1 MSACRPIIVA
11 SAILVV
17 VLVIA
22 SVIAKAQT
30 SQANAQVIL
39 NLQNGQQYFGTP
51 RVYQGDYNGRP
62 TSQWPVYYEPS
73 TASQYWGSP
82 KINQPVLALV
92 SAKHGVAGAMFWDET
107 YIGGP
112 VKITIIGTF
121 SSGWPPGLFADGFV
135 IYLFLKPTMWSVS
148 PQYNYSVS
156 YISAYRLWVINLYL
170 GGDVIIPQSSTPC
183 LIVQWDPFLRPG
195 LVYSGQWNVVILSN
209 IDGNNPSV
217 VAGWNG
223 IGTGSIYPNPGDR
236 INVTVT
242 YDPSTNTLSGVAT
255 DLNTGQ
261 SVSFTQSLSGYFTPP
276 SSGNYV
282 FGIGADT
289 GGGYANWAL
298 LYVATTQ
305 QTTTPP
311 TPPSSLIVQVPNL
324 IPYLYNS
331 SAMGAVY
338 LNFTKAELGLF
349 MPPVMLGNLSIP
361 GILDFNNMSYFVHT
375 LEGPYVFSTTLGGW
389 NVYGFTF
396 ISLPTYGNG
405 SVVNPTYMLQKTMVI
420 AYNGGKVIALLYY
433 RNLAPV
439 SLELNQYWSHIHK
452 GVDGLAFA
460 VYPDSFN
467 PYANATEQVIRDAYY
482 IVGNTSLYVDGN
494 YLGQLNSFGLWQ
506 VLPVGPITLINNAG
520 GWYVQLIPMDNLS
533 TTQQIQLVTN
543 GFSINGVTI
552 ANSFFNIQHAE
563 VTLMPDQS
571 AQYVYSIGI
580 NTQPPN
586 YTEISGIL
594 NYLLQ
599 IASSP
604 KPHISSSLTVQVFN
618 VLGRSATTVPGVV
631 FGVLYN
637 SNFKE
642 VAFMNSSG
650 YLNFNNI
657 NPGTYTLEVYH
668 YPNTGLNLTEYW
680 GGMTV
685 SLQPGSNFVTFYRH
699 EPWIY
704 NLQASVINGEVVV
717 AVTVNGTVASPT
729 QGEIELWVA
738 NSPSS
743 ASPYGPS
750 NVTYVTI
757 NPGINTFHF
766 TYPVNQAGTYY
777 VYAAVLTHI
786 STYTVTDQWSWTP
799 VQVPQ
804 LSNLVQ
810 VSTTGT
816 TTATAPTTS
825 TTTTSSTASARASN
839 QAPQTTTAE
848 TVERAPTGTTTSEG
862 EFVWI
867 VKVSGNAF
875 FWIFMMVVVVAI
887 IMIKRR

>member
-1 MSACRPIIVA
+1 MLIT
-11 SAILVV
+11 AILAIL
-17 VLVIA
+17 LVALIA
-22 SVIAKAQT
+22 ATAKAQAG
-30 SQANAQVIL
+30 QNAQIIL
-39 NLQNGQQYFGTP
+39 NLLNGQQYFGVP
-51 RVYQGDYNGRP
+51 YIYQGDYNGRP
-62 TSQWPVYYEPS
+62 TNQWPVYYGPNN
-73 TASQYWGSP
+73 ASQYWSQGNISS
-82 KINQPVLALV
+82 NQPVLELV
-92 SAKHGVAGAMFWDET
+92 PGLGAGGAMFWSET
-107 YIGGP
+107 YSGGP
-112 VKITIIGTF
+112 VTIAIQATNTIVWGGTPF
-121 SSGWPPGLFADGFV
+121 LV
-135 IYLFLKPTMWSVS
+135 YLFLKPTMWGIS
-148 PQYNYSVS
+148 PQYNYS
-156 YISAYRLWVINLYL
+156 IPYRSIYPSPV
-170 GGDVIIPQSSTPC
+170 GGDVISPQSSTPY
-183 LIVQWDPFLRPG
+183 IVVQWAPIWQTAATSNG
-195 LVYSGQWNVVILSN
+195 ATGQWNVWIVGNPS
-209 IDGNNPSV
+209 GNNASVGPSQSPNLGYER
-217 VAGWNG
+217 AGWEG
-223 IGTGSIYPNPGDR
+223 IGTGAFRPNPGDL
-236 INVTVT
+236 INITVT

-261 SVSFTQSLSGYFTPP
+261 SASFTLNLNGYYTPP
-276 SSGNYV
+276 TSGNYV
-282 FGIGADT
+282 FGVGAGTLDY
-289 GGGYANWAL
+289 GGNGAL

-324 IPYLYNS
+324 IPYFYNS

-599 IASSP
+599 IASSSNP
-604 KPHISSSLTVQVFN
+604 QNTSSSSSSVQTPSLTTFTVTKTTTVTIPMTT
-618 VLGRSATTVPGVV
+618 VTTTVAVPVTRTSTVTATTT
-631 FGVLYN
+631 VL
-637 SNFKE
+637 S
-642 VAFMNSSG
+642 
-650 YLNFNNI
+650 
-657 NPGTYTLEVYH
+657 
-668 YPNTGLNLTEYW
+668 
-680 GGMTV
+680 
-685 SLQPGSNFVTFYRH
+685 
-699 EPWIY
+699 
-704 NLQASVINGEVVV
+704 
-717 AVTVNGTVASPT
+717 
-729 QGEIELWVA
+729 
-738 NSPSS
+738 
-743 ASPYGPS
+743 
-750 NVTYVTI
+750 
-757 NPGINTFHF
+757 
-766 TYPVNQAGTYY
+766 
-777 VYAAVLTHI
+777 
-786 STYTVTDQWSWTP
+786 TVT
-799 VQVPQ
+799 
-804 LSNLVQ
+804 
-810 VSTTGT
+810 STITAATAT
-816 TTATAPTTS
+816 TTATTITALGGIGVVCWILAAVLAVLLAVVILLWRR
-825 TTTTSSTASARASN
+825 SSRTIAIE
-839 QAPQTTTAE
+839 PME
-848 TVERAPTGTTTSEG
+848 TQVR
-862 EFVWI
+862 
-867 VKVSGNAF
+867 
-875 FWIFMMVVVVAI
+875 
-887 IMIKRR
+887 

>member
-1 MSACRPIIVA
+1 VLIT
-11 SAILVV
+11 AILAIL
-17 VLVIA
+17 LVALIA
-22 SVIAKAQT
+22 ATAKAQA
-30 SQANAQVIL
+30 SQNAQIIL
-39 NLQNGQQYFGTP
+39 NLLNGQQYFGVP
-51 RVYQGDYNGRP
+51 HVYQGDEGYFPIGP
-62 TSQWPVYYEPS
+62 TNKWPVYYGPGN
-73 TASQYWGSP
+73 ASQYWSQGNISS
-82 KINQPVLALV
+82 NQPVLELV
-92 SAKHGVAGAMFWDET
+92 PGPMSGGAMFWSET
-107 YIGGP
+107 YSGGS
-112 VKITIIGTF
+112 VTIAIQATASIVWAGTPF
-121 SSGWPPGLFADGFV
+121 QV
-135 IYLFLKPTMWSVS
+135 YLFLKPTMWGIS
-148 PQYNYSVS
+148 PQYNYTIPYNSIYPSPV
-156 YISAYRLWVINLYL
+156 AT
-170 GGDVIIPQSSTPC
+170 DVISPQSSTSY
-183 LIVQWDPFLRPG
+183 LII
-195 LVYSGQWNVVILSN
+195 QWNPFRWNVWIVSN
-209 IDGNNPSV
+209 PSGNNASIGPYPSPNLGYKGV
-217 VAGWNG
+217 GWEG
-223 IGTGSIYPNPGDR
+223 IGTGHFQPNPGDR
-236 INVTVT
+236 INITVT
-242 YDPSTNTLSGVAT
+242 YNPSTNTLSGVAV

-261 SVSFTQSLSGYFTPP
+261 SASFTLSLNGYWTPP

-282 FGIGADT
+282 FGIGAGT
-289 GGGYANWAL
+289 GWGYADWAL

-311 TPPSSLIVQVPNL
+311 TPSSSSIVQVPNL
-324 IPYLYNS
+324 IPYFYNS

-389 NVYGFTF
+389 KVYGFTF

-520 GWYVQLIPMDNLS
+520 GWYVQLIPMDDLS

-599 IASSP
+599 IASSSNP
-604 KPHISSSLTVQVFN
+604 QNTSSSSSSVQTPSLTTFTVTKTTTVTIPMTTTVTTTVAVPVTRTN
-618 VLGRSATTVPGVV
+618 TVTATTTVLSTVTSTITAAIATTTAFGGIGVV
-631 FGVLYN
+631 C
-637 SNFKE
+637 
-642 VAFMNSSG
+642 
-650 YLNFNNI
+650 
-657 NPGTYTLEVYH
+657 
-668 YPNTGLNLTEYW
+668 
-680 GGMTV
+680 
-685 SLQPGSNFVTFYRH
+685 
-699 EPWIY
+699 WI
-704 NLQASVINGEVVV
+704 L
-717 AVTVNGTVASPT
+717 
-729 QGEIELWVA
+729 
-738 NSPSS
+738 
-743 ASPYGPS
+743 
-750 NVTYVTI
+750 
-757 NPGINTFHF
+757 
-766 TYPVNQAGTYY
+766 
-777 VYAAVLTHI
+777 AAVLAVLLAVVI
-786 STYTVTDQWSWTP
+786 LLWRR
-799 VQVPQ
+799 
-804 LSNLVQ
+804 
-810 VSTTGT
+810 
-816 TTATAPTTS
+816 
-825 TTTTSSTASARASN
+825 SSRT
-839 QAPQTTTAE
+839 
-848 TVERAPTGTTTSEG
+848 
-862 EFVWI
+862 
-867 VKVSGNAF
+867 
-875 FWIFMMVVVVAI
+875 VAI
-887 IMIKRR
+887 EPMETQVR